1 MKQFALFLLSV
12 LLTIGC
18 YAQSE
23 AVSPTY
29 SFSIKKKIE
38 PPILDLVPGSLRFID
53 SDGNNAI
60 NANEACAIAFDM
72 KNTGT
77 GDALNL
83 KAKLKAEGSK
93 AGVTFNSEQ
102 TLRNIP
108 KGKTESYRIE
118 ITSGMDTKDGSV
130 EFIIEVTEPNG
141 FNSDVMK
148 LEVATKKFVAP
159 LVHIVDHT
167 IFSNDGS
174 TNLSLRKTFAL
185 QLLLQNTGQGRANDI
200 KYDLEVPENVFVT
213 KGDEHAALGALEA
226 GETRSLEFEMI
237 MNTRF
242 IGDELKIT
250 LKLSENTG
258 RYAENWTGTFMLNQ
272 RLANEK
278 LIVEAGP
285 DEKAKS
291 FLIGSLRSD
300 VDKDIPLGLPVNN
313 KKYALII
320 GNEDYSRYQL
330 GLDKEAN
337 VDYAANDARVF
348 AEYAEKTL
356 GVPKQNITLLT
367 DATKGQMSQ
376 ALAVLT
382 RLMEVE
388 NGESEVIFYYS
399 GHGLPE
405 EGTNTPYLIPVDIS
419 GTQPN
424 HGIGLQSV
432 YNSLSQHPTKKVIVV
447 LDACFS
453 GGARGKELVAMKAV
467 KVKAN
472 IESVP
477 ANLVVLASSS
487 GNEASAVYREKQ
499 HGFFTYF
506 LLKQLKENK
515 AANTLGEIMQD
526 VKQNVGREAA
536 RTGKVQTPNV
546 LYGPLMENQW
556 QSLRW

>member
-23 AVSPTY
+23 AVSSVY

-38 PPILDLVPGSLRFID
+38 PPILELVPGSLRFID

-93 AGVTFNSEQ
+93 AGITFSSEQ
-102 TLRNIP
+102 TLSNIP
-108 KGKTESYRIE
+108 KGKTESYRLD
-118 ITSGMDTKDGSV
+118 ITSGMGTQDGSV
-130 EFIIEVTEPNG
+130 DFTIEVAEPNG

-148 LEVATKKFVAP
+148 LEVATKKFAAP

-200 KYDLEVPENVFVT
+200 RYNLEVPENVFVT
-213 KGDEHAALGALEA
+213 KGDEYAALGALEA

-242 IGDELKIT
+242 TGTELKIT
-250 LKLSENTG
+250 LKLSESTG
-258 RYAENWTGTFMLNQ
+258 KYAENWTGIFTLNQ
-272 RLANEK
+272 PLASEK
-278 LIVEAGP
+278 LVVEARP
-285 DEKAKS
+285 DEQGKPVV
-291 FLIGSLRSD
+291 IGSLRSD
-300 VDKDIPLGLPVNN
+300 VDRDIPIGLPLNN
-313 KKYALII
+313 KKYALVI

-356 GVPKQNITLLT
+356 GVPRQNITLLT

-388 NGESEVIFYYS
+388 KGEAEVIFYYS

-405 EGTNTPYLIPVDIS
+405 EGTNTPYLIPVDVS
-419 GTQPN
+419 GTQPGQ
-424 HGIGLQSV
+424 GIGLQSI
-432 YNSLSQHPTKKVIVV
+432 YNSLSQHPAKKVTVV

-472 IESVP
+472 VESVP
-477 ANLVVLASSS
+477 ANIVVLASSS

-515 AANTLGEIMQD
+515 AANTFGEIMQD

-536 RTGKVQTPNV
+536 RTGKVQTPDV
-546 LYGPLMENQW
+546 LYSPLMENQW
-556 QSLRW
+556 ENLTW

>member
-1 MKQFALFLLSV
+1 MRYLFICYVVFLFV
-12 LLTIGC
+12 LNTHG
-18 YAQSE
+18 QSE
-23 AVSPTY
+23 ATSPIYT
-29 SFSIKKKIE
+29 FSIKKRIE
-38 PPILDLVPGSLRFID
+38 PPILDLVPGSLRFVD
-53 SDGNNAI
+53 NDGNNAI

-72 KNTGT
+72 KNTGS

-83 KAKLKAEGSK
+83 KAELKAEGSK
-93 AGVTFNSEQ
+93 AGVTFNPEQ
-102 TLRNIP
+102 TLSNIP
-108 KGKTESYRIE
+108 KGKTESYRID
-118 ITSGMDTKDGSV
+118 ITSGMATQDGSIEFTV
-130 EFIIEVTEPNG
+130 EVIEPNG

-148 LEVATKKFVAP
+148 LEVATKKFAAP
-159 LVHIVDHT
+159 IVHIVDYT

-200 KYDLEVPENVFVT
+200 KYDFEVPENVFVT
-213 KGDEHAALGALEA
+213 KGDEHAVLGSLEA

-242 IGDELKIT
+242 TGNELKIT
-250 LKLSENTG
+250 LKLSESFG
-258 RYAENWTGTFMLNQ
+258 KYAENWTGTFTLNQ
-272 RLANEK
+272 RLASEK
-278 LIVEAGP
+278 LIVEAHP
-285 DEKAKS
+285 DEQGKPIV
-291 FLIGSLRSD
+291 IGSLRSD
-300 VDKDIPLGLPVNN
+300 VDRDIPLGLPVNN
-313 KKYALII
+313 KKYALVI
-320 GNEDYSRYQL
+320 GNEDYSRYQS

-348 AEYAEKTL
+348 AEYAERTL
-356 GVPKQNITLLT
+356 GVPRQNVTLLI

-382 RLMEVE
+382 RLIEVE
-388 NGESEVIFYYS
+388 NGEAEVIFYYS

-405 EGTNTPYLIPVDIS
+405 EGTNTPYLIPVDVS
-419 GTQPN
+419 GTQPGL
-424 HGIGLQSV
+424 GIGLQGV
-432 YNSLSQHPTKKVIVV
+432 YNSLSLYPAKKVTIV

-472 IESVP
+472 VESVP

-499 HGFFTYF
+499 HGYFTYF

-515 AANTLGEIMQD
+515 AANTFREIVED
-526 VKQNVGREAA
+526 IKQNVGREAA
-536 RTGKVQTPNV
+536 RTGKVQTPDV
-546 LYGPLMENQW
+546 LYSPLMENQW
-556 QSLRW
+556 QNLTW